1 MIYYYMIR
9 FDMVYVYLFSEALI
23 QLQIHFNSC
32 LMFFFFFL
40 RMVLAIEEDNSNNN
54 IEVENN
60 LESDLEE
67 D

>member
-1 MIYYYMIR
+1 M
-9 FDMVYVYLFSEALI
+9 
-23 QLQIHFNSC
+23 FNG
-32 LMFFFFFL
+32 FFFFL
-40 RMVLAIEEDNSNNN
+40 RMVLAVEEDNSNNN